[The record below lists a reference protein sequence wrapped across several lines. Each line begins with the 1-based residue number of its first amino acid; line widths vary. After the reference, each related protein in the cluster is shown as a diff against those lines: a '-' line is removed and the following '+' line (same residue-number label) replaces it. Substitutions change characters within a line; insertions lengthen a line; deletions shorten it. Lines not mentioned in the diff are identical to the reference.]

1 MRPLKERI
9 TVTID
14 PDVVDTLRVKAKENC
29 RPLSQ
34 YINIV
39 LKWHIQ
45 REEKDKDYDFLV
57 PGDVKPNKVRLS
69 VTLDNDLLQTLRE
82 KADYDCR
89 PLSQY
94 INLVLRKHIDEQKG

>member
-1 MRPLKERI
+1 MRPLKEKITI
-9 TVTID
+9 TVD
-14 PDVVDTLRVKAKENC
+14 NDLVDTLRDMANKNC

-39 LKWHIQ
+39 LRKHVE

-57 PGDVKPNKVRLS
+57 PGEVKPNKVRLS